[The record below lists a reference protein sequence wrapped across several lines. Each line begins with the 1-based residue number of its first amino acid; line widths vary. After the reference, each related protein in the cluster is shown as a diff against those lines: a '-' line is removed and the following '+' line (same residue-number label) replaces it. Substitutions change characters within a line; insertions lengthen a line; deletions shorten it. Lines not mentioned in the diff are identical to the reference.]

1 MENRAAMHRKPE
13 KSGHLGEG
21 SGEAAE
27 YPRRGE
33 ASRPRD
39 EASTTGRGLP
49 EAVLSRENMQE
60 AWRRVKAN
68 KGSAGVDGLD
78 IAETK
83 EYLVEAW
90 PKIRNELL
98 AGTYRPAPVK
108 KVTIPKPGGGERELG
123 IPTVTDRLI
132 QQAMLQVLQPQIDPK
147 FSELSYGFRPGR
159 RAHDAILKAQS
170 YVQKGYRVVV
180 DVDLEKF
187 FDRVNHDILM
197 DRLSRHV
204 RDRRVLHLVRR
215 YLNSGIM
222 DGGVIRERAMG
233 TPQGGP
239 LSPLLANVLLDEVD
253 KELERRGHSFV
264 RYADDCN
271 VYVKSRRAGERVMQG
286 LRKIYERLHL
296 KVNETKSRVCSAFG
310 GKYLGYSLWVAPKG
324 EVKRRVSGKARKAFK
339 VRVRKLTSRTGGKS
353 LSEVVARLRVYLLG
367 WKGYFRLAQTPGVF
381 RELEE
386 WIRHRLRSLQ
396 LKHWKRGK
404 TMHRELLKLGA
415 SEDVARQIAANS
427 KRWWKNSDYLL
438 NSVLTNAWF
447 EKLGM
452 PKLV

>member
-1 MENRAAMHRKPE
+1 MENRVAMHRKPE
-13 KSGHLGEG
+13 ESGHFGEG

-27 YPRRGE
+27 YPKRGE
-33 ASRPRD
+33 ASRPQHD
-39 EASTTGRGLP
+39 PSATGQGLL

-60 AWRRVKAN
+60 AWRRVRAN

-90 PKIRNELL
+90 PKIRSELL

-108 KVTIPKPGGGERELG
+108 RVTIPKRGGGERELG

-147 FSELSYGFRPGR
+147 FSDLSYGFRPGR
-159 RAHDAILKAQS
+159 RAHDAVLKAQS

-197 DRLSRHV
+197 DRLSKHV
-204 RDRRVLHLVRR
+204 VDCRVLHLVRG

-222 DGGVIRERAMG
+222 DGGVLERSMG

-253 KELERRGHSFV
+253 KELERRGHCFV
-264 RYADDCN
+264 RYADDAN
-271 VYVKSRRAGERVMQG
+271 VYMKSRKAGERVMHG
-286 LRKIYERLHL
+286 LRKVYERLHL
-296 KVNETKSRVCSAFG
+296 KVNETKSRVCSVFQS
-310 GKYLGYSLWVAPKG
+310 KFLGYSLWVAPKG
-324 EVKRRVSGKARKAFK
+324 EVRRRVSDKARRAFK
-339 VRVRKLTSRTGGKS
+339 VRVKKLTSRTGGRS
-353 LSEVVARLRVYLLG
+353 LSDVVARLRIYLLG
-367 WKGYFRLAQTPGVF
+367 WKGYFRLAQTPKVF

-404 TMHRELLKLGA
+404 TMYRELLKLGA
-415 SEDVARQIAANS
+415 SEEAARQIAANS
-427 KRWWKNSDYLL
+427 RRWCRNSRYLV
-438 NSVLTNAWF
+438 NSVLTNAYF
-447 EKLGM
+447 EKMGL